1 MGDFTM
7 NKMRLSDFK
16 EKEVINCRDGER
28 LGYICDLIFDCETGN
43 ILKIIIPGPCKV
55 WGILG
60 RESEYIIS
68 YCCITQVGE
77 DVILV
82 NVDAEKFLVK
92 IDY

>member
-1 MGDFTM
+1 MR
-7 NKMRLSDFK
+7 KMRFSDFK

-28 LGYICDLIFDCETGN
+28 LGYVCDLIFDCENGN

-60 RESEYIIS
+60 RENEYIIS
-68 YCCITQVGE
+68 YCCITQIGE

-82 NVDAEKFLVK
+82 DINAEKTLVK
-92 IDY
+92 ISY